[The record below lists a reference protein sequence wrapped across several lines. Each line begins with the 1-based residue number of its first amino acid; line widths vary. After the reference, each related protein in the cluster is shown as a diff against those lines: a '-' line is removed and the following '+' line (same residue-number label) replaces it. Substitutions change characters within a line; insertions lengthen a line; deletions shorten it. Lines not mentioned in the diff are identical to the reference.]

1 LTVVLAGALV
11 ALSLAYCLRVLGR
24 CRRLSRTTL
33 TEEDELEL
41 RLAQK
46 ALSLE
51 LGLGRRSV
59 RALGRATLFAGTGF
73 AVWELTSG
81 TSHYLPAAVAFILG
95 FVGWA
100 GAGEVERR
108 IGSLADARS
117 QSNKARQNAK
127 PTR

>member
-1 LTVVLAGALV
+1 MTLVLAGVLV
-11 ALSLAYCLRVLGR
+11 ALSLAYCLRVLLR
-24 CRRLSRTTL
+24 CRELARATL
-33 TEEDELEL
+33 IEEDELEL
-41 RLAQK
+41 RLAEK
-46 ALSLE
+46 ALTLE
-51 LGLGRRSV
+51 LGLGRRTV

-81 TSHYLPAAVAFILG
+81 SSHYPPAAVAFVLG

-108 IGSLADARS
+108 VGSLADAQQKTR
-117 QSNKARQNAK
+117 RNAK

>member
-1 LTVVLAGALV
+1 LTLVLAGALV
-11 ALSLAYCLRVLGR
+11 ALSLAYCLRVLQR
-24 CRRLSRTTL
+24 CRELSRATL

-41 RLAQK
+41 RLAER
-46 ALSLE
+46 ALTLE
-51 LGLGRRSV
+51 LGLGRRTV

-81 TSHYLPAAVAFILG
+81 SSHYLPAGVAFILG

-117 QSNKARQNAK
+117 HASKAKASR
-127 PTR
+127 TER